1 MRAAGGKLQH
11 KRTMRFSVPH
21 GSGAGGKLR
30 YKRTMRFLF
39 VMDPAQSMLPD
50 KDTSFVF
57 MRGAIARGHE
67 CWHCLPTEVAYREG
81 AIHARATRIE
91 VADQA
96 PHVTLGDLR
105 RLCEHEIDAVFV
117 RKDPPF
123 DADYLHLTQLL
134 TLLPKRVV
142 VLNSPRGLQAANEK
156 LFTLNFS
163 DVIPRTLV
171 SANREEILDF
181 LASLAGPGVLKPLDG
196 AGGFG
201 VVQIAVGDKN
211 TKALIDLLTNEGKQ
225 PALLQEFLPAVS
237 GGDKR
242 VLLLDGV
249 PLGAIRRIPQADD
262 IRANIHVGG
271 RVEPTEL
278 TSAERAVVAA
288 VGPRLLE
295 HGLYFVGLDMIGE
308 RLIEVNVT
316 SPTGIQQLSRHV
328 GRPLE
333 ADVIAWVEARVG
345 AAADGAAHARPSA
358 VVTTN

>member
-1 MRAAGGKLQH
+1 
-11 KRTMRFSVPH
+11 
-21 GSGAGGKLR
+21 
-30 YKRTMRFLF
+30 MRFLF

-50 KDTSFVF
+50 KDTSFAF

-67 CWHCLPTEVAYREG
+67 CWHCLPTEVAYRQG
-81 AIHARATRIE
+81 SLHAVATRID
-91 VADQA
+91 VADKM
-96 PHVTLGDLR
+96 PHVTLSDLR
-105 RLCEHEIDAVFV
+105 RLAEHELDAVFV

-134 TLLPKRVV
+134 SLLPSRVF

-171 SANREEILDF
+171 SANREELLDF
-181 LASLAGPGVLKPLDG
+181 LATLGGPGVLKPLDG

-201 VVQIAVGDKN
+201 VVQVAPGDKN
-211 TKALIDLLTNEGKQ
+211 TKALIDLLTREGKQ
-225 PALLQEFLPAVS
+225 PALLQEFLPAVA

-242 VLLLDGV
+242 ILLLDGV
-249 PLGAIRRIPQADD
+249 PLGAIRRVPQPDD

-278 TSAERAVVAA
+278 TAAEHEVVTA
-288 VGPRLLE
+288 VGPRLRE

-316 SPTGIQQLSRHV
+316 SPTGIQQLSQHV

-333 ADVIAWVEARVG
+333 ADVIAWVEERVQQ
-345 AAADGAAHARPSA
+345 AK
-358 VVTTN
+358 